1 MLPLQA
7 CLSEIRLKR
16 YDYVMKRYRV
26 IVDGIVQGVGFRYF
40 CMYTAKDCL
49 VTGSVRN
56 MSNGMVDIYVQGEE
70 ENINTFLD
78 KVKEGIGF
86 IRVDDMRIK
95 PVPVVE
101 GEREFVCLYS
111 EDW

>member
-1 MLPLQA
+1 
-7 CLSEIRLKR
+7 
-16 YDYVMKRYRV
+16 MKRYRV

-40 CMYTAKDCL
+40 CMYTAKECL
-49 VTGSVRN
+49 VTDTVRN

-70 ENINTFLD
+70 DNINTFLD

-86 IRVDDMRIK
+86 IRVDDMRVK
-95 PVPVVE
+95 QVPVVE

-111 EDW
+111 ENW